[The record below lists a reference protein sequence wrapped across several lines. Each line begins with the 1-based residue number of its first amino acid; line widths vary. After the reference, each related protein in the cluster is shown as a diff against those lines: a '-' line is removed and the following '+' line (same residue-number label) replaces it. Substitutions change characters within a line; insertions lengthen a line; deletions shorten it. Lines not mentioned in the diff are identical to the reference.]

1 MPSSYNEIKVRMG
14 FGSDIDP
21 KEYQRRKYEF
31 VFSPASIAMPIKRK
45 YIRNFIANWLDGL
58 SSSWYKY
65 ELSGKG
71 KKMNYSTAVFLINPH
86 IRAVVGQ
93 YENKETAPTVVYK
106 TLDTSIKVGDYVIV
120 PTNTRHNM
128 TIVKI
133 TATDVDVDFD
143 SNVQMTWVIGRVDK
157 TAYEEVLVQ
166 EQTAIQA
173 IKSAETRRKRD
184 QLRDAML
191 KDYEEQI
198 KFLPITTA
206 GNDESATPAANS

>member
-1 MPSSYNEIKVRMG
+1 
-14 FGSDIDP
+14 
-21 KEYQRRKYEF
+21 
-31 VFSPASIAMPIKRK
+31 
-45 YIRNFIANWLDGL
+45 
-58 SSSWYKY
+58 
-65 ELSGKG
+65 
-71 KKMNYSTAVFLINPH
+71 MNYSTAVFLINPH